1 MTKRVLTTVGG
12 AALLALCVSQTGFAQ
27 TSDDFF
33 DRDDVEPVSE
43 SSDPRI
49 NQKPIP
55 VGSFKISPEVIFS
68 GGLNSNTLATEL
80 DEVEDT
86 FVGFTP
92 AVSIDSDWLR
102 HALSAY
108 VSVDHREYSDLDNES
123 RTNAKIKLR
132 GRLDVGENSSIT
144 LEFAGA
150 DETEYRTALSNVATS
165 LEPNEYTKA
174 SGRIGFD
181 HEAGR
186 IQIATSLG
194 LTSYD
199 YDDTELAGDLF
210 QDQDF
215 RDRDE
220 LSVSGRLA
228 YAMTRD
234 TAFYAQAT
242 HTEAEYTP
250 AGFFT
255 AFNRDHSG
263 SVLLVG
269 TDFEFGKTLR
279 GDIGVGYQYYTYDD
293 ASFEDI
299 SDVAFAGQLDWML
312 SPSTTVS
319 AEAGRS
325 VIDPGVA
332 LTNAAIETGASVRL
346 EQGLTPRFFLSGEA
360 GFTQY
365 AFETID
371 RDDDR
376 LDLRFGANWKINPT
390 IWLEGGYEVID
401 QTSDV
406 QPFTDNRMML
416 KMRIFP

>member
-1 MTKRVLTTVGG
+1 MTIRLLTTVGG
-12 AALLALCVSQTGFAQ
+12 AALLAFGLGQTATAQ
-27 TSDDFF
+27 DNGDYF
-33 DRDDVEPVSE
+33 DRTDVETVSE
-43 SSDPRI
+43 GTDPSYT
-49 NQKPIP
+49 QKPIP
-55 VGSFKISPEVIFS
+55 VGSFNISPEVVFS
-68 GGLNSNTLATEL
+68 GGLNSNTLATEV
-80 DEVEDT
+80 DEVEDS

-92 AVSIDSDWLR
+92 AVSLDSDWLR

-108 VSVDHREYSDLDNES
+108 VSVDHRQYSELDDES

-132 GRLDVGENSSIT
+132 GRLDLGESSSVTI
-144 LEFAGA
+144 EFAGA
-150 DETEYRTALSNVATS
+150 DETEDRTALSNVATS
-165 LEPNEYTKA
+165 LEPNEYTTA
-174 SGRIGFD
+174 SARIGFD

-199 YDDTELAGDLF
+199 YDDTELEGELF

-234 TAFYAQAT
+234 AAIYAQAT
-242 HTEAEYTP
+242 HTEADYTP

-269 TDFEFGKTLR
+269 TDFEFGDRVR
-279 GDIGVGYQYYTYDD
+279 GDVGVGYQYYTYDD

-299 SDVAFAGQLDWML
+299 SDVAFAGHLDWML
-312 SPSTTVS
+312 TDSTTLS
-319 AEAGRS
+319 AEAGRT
-325 VIDPGVA
+325 VIDPGLA

-346 EQGLTPRFFLSGEA
+346 EQGLTPKFFLSGEA

-376 LDLRFGANWKINPT
+376 LDLRVGANWKINPS

-406 QPFTDNRMML
+406 QAFTDNRMML

>member
-1 MTKRVLTTVGG
+1 MTFRLLTTVGG
-12 AALLALCVSQTGFAQ
+12 AALLAAFLSPLSQAQ
-27 TSDDFF
+27 SDVDYFN
-33 DRDDVEPVSE
+33 RGDVEPASE
-43 SSDPRI
+43 TDDPRY

-55 VGSFKISPEVIFS
+55 VGSFNISPEVIFS
-68 GGLNSNTLATEL
+68 GGLNSNTLAADLE
-80 DEVEDT
+80 EAEDS

-92 AVSIDSDWLR
+92 AISLDSDWLR

-108 VSVDHREYSDLDNES
+108 VEVDHREYSELDSES

-150 DETEYRTALSNVATS
+150 DETEDRTALSNLPTS
-165 LEPNEYTKA
+165 LEPNEYTMA

-181 HEAGR
+181 HQAGR
-186 IQIATSLG
+186 VQLATSLG

-199 YDDTELAGDLF
+199 YDDTELEEDLF

-215 RDRDE
+215 RDREE
-220 LSVSGRLA
+220 LTVAGRVA
-228 YAMTRD
+228 YAMSRD
-234 TAFYAQAT
+234 AAIYASAE

-250 AGFFT
+250 AGFFN
-255 AFNRDHSG
+255 AFSRDHSG
-263 SVLLVG
+263 TVLLVG
-269 TDFEFGKTLR
+269 TDFEFGTRVR

-299 SDVAFAGQLDWML
+299 SDIAFAGHLDWML
-312 SPSTTVS
+312 SPSTTLS
-319 AEAGRS
+319 AEAERS
-325 VIDPGVA
+325 VIDPGVI
-332 LTNAAIETGASVRL
+332 LSNAAIETGASVRL
-346 EQGLTPRFFLSGEA
+346 EQGLSPRFFLSGEA

-376 LDLRFGANWKINPT
+376 VDLRFGANWKINQS

-401 QTSDV
+401 QSSDV
-406 QPFTDNRMML
+406 QAFTDNRMML